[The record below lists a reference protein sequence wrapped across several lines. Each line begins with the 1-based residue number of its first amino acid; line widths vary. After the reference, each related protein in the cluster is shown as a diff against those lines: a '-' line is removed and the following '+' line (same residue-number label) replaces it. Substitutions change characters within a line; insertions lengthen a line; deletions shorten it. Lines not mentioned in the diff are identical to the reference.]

1 MRFGAEIVDVDG
13 LRVGYAMPQARRDA
27 RDGMHLLLRTRLPQ
41 ATPPSLIG
49 RHLRH
54 FAIEFTSWTRT
65 AWLEAGQDR
74 TAS

>member
-1 MRFGAEIVDVDG
+1 MRFSAEIVDVDG

-41 ATPPSLIG
+41 ATPPSLIE

-54 FAIEFTSWTRT
+54 FAVQFTHWRRP
-65 AWLEAGQDR
+65 ARLEAGQER